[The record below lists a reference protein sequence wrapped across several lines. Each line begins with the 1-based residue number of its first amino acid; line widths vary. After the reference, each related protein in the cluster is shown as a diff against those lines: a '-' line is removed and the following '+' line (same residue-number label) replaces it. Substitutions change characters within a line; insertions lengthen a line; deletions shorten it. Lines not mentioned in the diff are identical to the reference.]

1 MSFANYDLEAQQP
14 PPNGTQHKKSSEL
27 DQIVSDTSS
36 QVLTFGS
43 LIGQFNSQRKLL
55 GSKRD
60 GVALRESLDLLQ
72 NRISD
77 LDSAISVLI
86 MNINKAMD
94 PNSNLQVS
102 ERQLMQ
108 KERLT
113 SDYRDLHRSFRLAL
127 DSYKEKKKSIPIKT
141 STEETPLLGG
151 DQKGVPEQQQQQQQQ
166 QQLLQD
172 QIEQTE
178 LQYHILLTEERNREI
193 EQVAEGIREVNSIF
207 KDLGTLVN
215 QQGEQLDTVEE
226 NILELH
232 GNTQQ
237 ASRELHKAHEYQ
249 KRKGKWSCIILVVLS
264 VIVLVIVLAVVS

>member
-14 PPNGTQHKKSSEL
+14 PPNGKQHKKSSEL

-43 LIGQFNSQRKLL
+43 LIAQFNSQRKLL

-60 GVALRESLDLLQ
+60 GVNLRESLDLLQ

-141 STEETPLLGG
+141 STEETPLLEG
-151 DQKGVPEQQQQQQQQ
+151 DQKGVPEQQQQQQ